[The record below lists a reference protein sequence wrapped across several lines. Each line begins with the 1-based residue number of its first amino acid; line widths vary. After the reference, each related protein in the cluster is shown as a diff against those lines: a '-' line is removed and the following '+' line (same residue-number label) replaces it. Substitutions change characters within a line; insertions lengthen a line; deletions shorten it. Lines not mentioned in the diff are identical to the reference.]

1 MKQKRSAQPT
11 KKVKRLRVRMLD
23 GKKAKDVQGGIIVVC
38 RSGVTEKVGPDHL
51 TAFEPPPDP
60 DFSGKR

>member
-1 MKQKRSAQPT
+1 MKREHRTRSR
-11 KKVKRLRVRMLD
+11 KKVKSLPVLKLD

-38 RSGVTEKVGPDHL
+38 RSGVNEKVGPDHL

-60 DFSGKR
+60 DFSGKL